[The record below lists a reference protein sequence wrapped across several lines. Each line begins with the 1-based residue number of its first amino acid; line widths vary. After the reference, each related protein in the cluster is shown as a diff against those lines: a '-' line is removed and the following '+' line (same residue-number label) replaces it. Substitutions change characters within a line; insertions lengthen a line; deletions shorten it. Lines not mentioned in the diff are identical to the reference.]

1 MNVATHF
8 PRLGMPRLTRK
19 HLVML
24 TIGSVLLVG
33 IASAGTTGDEFKELY
48 DNAKDWANGYLGRVI
63 AMLSFLLG
71 AGWSAAKQNMMPV
84 IFGLILAIIISIG
97 PALLEKVL
105 SAVV

>member
-1 MNVATHF
+1 MSTLSFHPQYTL
-8 PRLGMPRLTRK
+8 PRLKPQHMAMLAVGSILLIGMAT
-19 HLVML
+19 
-24 TIGSVLLVG
+24 
-33 IASAGTTGDEFKELY
+33 AGTTGDEFKELY
-48 DNAKDWANGYLGRVI
+48 DDAKAWADGYLGRVI
-63 AMLSFLLG
+63 AMMSFLLG